1 MAALMKLVDFQVS
14 LYLFPLAAVISLV
27 YSASRFELPEK
38 ILSRAA
44 RLFGQII
51 GFMAVVFA
59 ALWFFSL
66 GM

>member
-1 MAALMKLVDFQVS
+1 MLGLVDFQVS
-14 LYLFPLAAVISLV
+14 LYLVPLAAMISLV
-27 YSASRFELPEK
+27 YSASRYELPEK

-51 GFMAVVFA
+51 GFMALVFA